1 MQRFSR
7 AILLSAAILLVIP
20 TALPGCSWFRERPEF
35 EGVEIAKPLEVPA
48 DLFVPR
54 SQEALR
60 IPSKT
65 LVGPNAS
72 APSAAANFVVNDDL
86 NDVWP
91 RLGKALGAVAGVE
104 ILKTAES
111 IKSYEVRYG
120 NEAFLVSAQQI
131 GTSQTRIVAI
141 GVDGTVKNDGNS
153 VKLLT
158 ELRAKLR

>member
-7 AILLSAAILLVIP
+7 AILFPAAILLVVS

-48 DLFVPR
+48 DLSVPR

-120 NEAFLVSAQQI
+120 NEAFLVSAQQV